1 VIVIP
6 PALGHIALVGKVN
19 TPAIYELR
27 SPGETLA
34 DILEVAGGL
43 PVVADPRRAMLERIQ
58 PDQNQPR
65 SVLDLALDERGLKT
79 PLKNGDLIT
88 VQSVLPEMANA
99 VTLRGSVAQPMR
111 MAWKEGMRV
120 RDVIPNKQI
129 LISRDSVRRQ
139 NEALFD
145 MAQRERTQRE
155 RETPPEDLLPD
166 AELERRTQRA
176 GRLSGKGAWGLQ
188 DQSGHVGSTPPSAIG
203 IVAPSIL
210 SAGPAQGSA
219 PSASVAGGSTANVSP
234 STVDAA
240 RQSSSS
246 STSTS
251 TSTSP
256 TASGAP
262 FIQPPSLV
270 DTVGHLLDE
279 INWDYAV
286 IERVGRDDLSVK
298 LLPFNLGQ
306 VLADA
311 KHPDNLLLQP
321 GDIVTV
327 FSANDIRLPL
337 DKRRILVRVEG
348 EVVSP
353 GIYQASPGETLPQLI
368 QKAGGLTRNAYL
380 YGSSLYREEVR
391 RSQIDNQA
399 KLLRRLEAESAQQL
413 SVLSQS
419 VGASSDAAVM
429 QARITAAQQAQRQ
442 AIERVRS
449 IRPEGRIALGLEPVL
464 ESRALKLP
472 DLKLQNGDR
481 LLVPSK
487 PDFVYVYGAVNT
499 ESSLI
504 FRTGQTVG
512 DYLKQSGMS
521 SGADRNNVILMR
533 ADGSAATSE
542 VGWFSRSI
550 LSAQVMPGDAIVVP
564 DKIDLEAPWSAI
576 VRNTKDITQIFY
588 QLGLGA
594 AAIKTLRN

>member
-1 VIVIP
+1 
-6 PALGHIALVGKVN
+6 
-19 TPAIYELR
+19 
-27 SPGETLA
+27 
-34 DILEVAGGL
+34 
-43 PVVADPRRAMLERIQ
+43 M
-58 PDQNQPR
+58 
-65 SVLDLALDERGLKT
+65 
-79 PLKNGDLIT
+79 
-88 VQSVLPEMANA
+88 
-99 VTLRGSVAQPMR
+99 
-111 MAWKEGMRV
+111 
-120 RDVIPNKQI
+120 
-129 LISRDSVRRQ
+129 
-139 NEALFD
+139 
-145 MAQRERTQRE
+145 
-155 RETPPEDLLPD
+155 
-166 AELERRTQRA
+166 
-176 GRLSGKGAWGLQ
+176 
-188 DQSGHVGSTPPSAIG
+188 
-203 IVAPSIL
+203 
-210 SAGPAQGSA
+210 
-219 PSASVAGGSTANVSP
+219 
-234 STVDAA
+234 
-240 RQSSSS
+240 
-246 STSTS
+246 
-251 TSTSP
+251 
-256 TASGAP
+256 
-262 FIQPPSLV
+262 
-270 DTVGHLLDE
+270 GHLLDE